1 MSWTGAL
8 LRPVPTLVIFTT
20 RRALSATLD
29 ITMITLTKRHF
40 LQSHEWAL
48 FQQKLGKK
56 VFEKQGK
63 GWRYIA
69 IVEKGDGKVGRY
81 FNRLYTPYGPSY
93 DSAQA
98 LDEALADLEKLAK
111 ENNIDYVRV
120 EPLATNGLAPKQFAG
135 YSKMPK
141 SYQPGLTWMLD
152 LAPGFEAVKSGIHR
166 SSRYRWNRVER
177 DGITFAISYE
187 AKDLND
193 FIEMMGATSDRT
205 KAQFRDGEYY
215 RKMLKE
221 LGPSRVAGIAYA
233 KHENESLV
241 GVLFLDD
248 LEAQTRY
255 YMYTGAFDKARKFGA
270 NAPLVVFL
278 IRDAIEKGLTCF
290 DFFGI
295 APAEDPS
302 HKWAGFSVF
311 KRSFGGVDIEFSG
324 TWEKAMKPVKY
335 KAMVIARKFG

>member
-1 MSWTGAL
+1 
-8 LRPVPTLVIFTT
+8 
-20 RRALSATLD
+20 
-29 ITMITLTKRHF
+29 MITLTKRHF

-48 FQQKLGKK
+48 FQQKLGKT
-56 VFEKQGK
+56 VFERQGK
-63 GWRYIA
+63 GWSYLA

-120 EPLATNGLAPKQFAG
+120 EPLATNGLAPKQFSG

-152 LAPGFEAVKSGIHR
+152 LAPGFETVKSGIHR

-177 DGITFAISYE
+177 DGITFTISYE
-187 AKDLND
+187 AKDLDD

-215 RKMLKE
+215 RKMLEE
-221 LGPSRVAGIAYA
+221 LGPSKVAGIAYA

-311 KRSFGGVDIEFSG
+311 KRSFGGVDIVFSG
-324 TWEKAMKPVKY
+324 TWEKAMKPAKY
-335 KAMVIARKFG
+335 KVMAIARKFGR